1 MSHLLVVTR
10 PDLVTGFRLAGV
22 DALAAEDAERAQAL
36 VGDWLD
42 AGEEGLMA
50 IDEGL
55 LAHMEPAFLKRLQSS
70 KHLLYLAIPDGQPLS
85 SGASQ
90 QQRIA
95 EMIRRAIG
103 FHITFRREVAEGNEV

>member
-10 PDLVTGFRLAGV
+10 PDLVTGFHLAGV

-42 AGEEGLMA
+42 TGEEGLVA
-50 IDEGL
+50 IDEDL
-55 LAHMEPAFLKRLQSS
+55 LAHMEPAFLKRLQAS

-103 FHITFRREVAEGNEV
+103 FHITFRSEVAEGNEV